1 MSFKE
6 TIMKNIKK
14 LTAAVLALSFLAF
27 NSTTNPSLSFAE
39 SKADESKIDLG
50 VDKGKGAYKE
60 KKVLVN
66 PNELRYQQFLMD
78 LREVRD
84 KSWES
89 NVPYTMGT
97 DNEKGTTIRDIAKE
111 YGYETKEAYIDGIKW
126 SNDLEKIAIQRSF
139 EQTYTGL
146 GSQRVDGTSFQTATI
161 NGISSDKEILSADT
175 IDPNITDPIGLWSYG
190 KIEKANNMSEYDIL
204 LKENGVK
211 TDWNASLHDLLNPA
225 YKYVGFA
232 EVKDPDQKVTF
243 ATAEFAKDIANN
255 NEEQANIVGE
265 YTLSTGA
272 NKEGVS
278 DEVRENIEKSIQ
290 EAEIQIKAA
299 EDLINKYPQTI
310 KNVKGKLVGLIE
322 ESKELIK
329 ELRALMGQ

>member
-1 MSFKE
+1 
-6 TIMKNIKK
+6 MKNIKK
-14 LTAAVLALSFLAF
+14 LTAATLALSFSFLGLNSLA
-27 NSTTNPSLSFAE
+27 NPSTSLATSEA
-39 SKADESKIDLG
+39 KDKNLDLG
-50 VDKGKGAYKE
+50 VAKAGGTYKE
-60 KKVLVN
+60 KTVIVN
-66 PNELRYQQFLMD
+66 PNDIVYEQFLMGI
-78 LREVRD
+78 REVRD

-89 NVPYTMGT
+89 NVPYTL
-97 DNEKGTTIRDIAKE
+97 DENNEKGTTIRDVAKE
-111 YGYETKEAYIDGIKW
+111 FGYETKEEYVNAIKW

-161 NGISSDKEILSADT
+161 NGISSDKEVLSADT

-190 KIEKANNMSEYDIL
+190 KIEKANNMSQHDIL

-211 TDWNASLHDLLNPA
+211 TDWNASLHDLLNPG

-232 EVKDPDQKVTF
+232 EVKDPNQKATF

-255 NEEQANIVGE
+255 SEKQANIVGE

-272 NKEGVS
+272 NKEGIS

-299 EDLINKYPQTI
+299 EDLINNYPQTI
-310 KNVKGKLVGLIE
+310 KNVKVKLVGLIE
-322 ESKELIK
+322 ESKDLIK
-329 ELRALMGQ
+329 ELRALMEQ

>member
-1 MSFKE
+1 
-6 TIMKNIKK
+6 MKNIKK
-14 LTAAVLALSFLAF
+14 LTAALLALSFLAF

-39 SKADESKIDLG
+39 SKADEIELG

-60 KKVLVN
+60 KKVIVN
-66 PNELRYQQFLMD
+66 PNQLRYEQFLMD

-89 NVPYTMGT
+89 NVPYTLGT

-111 YGYETKEAYIDGIKW
+111 YGYETKEEYINGIKW

-139 EQTYTGL
+139 EQTFTGL
-146 GSQRVDGTSFQTATI
+146 GSQRLDGTSFQTATI
-161 NGISSDKEILSADT
+161 NGISSDKEVLSADT

-190 KIEKANNMSEYDIL
+190 KIEKSDNMSQHDIL

-225 YKYVGFA
+225 YEYVGFA

-255 NEEQANIVGE
+255 SEKQANIVGE

-272 NKEGVS
+272 NKEGIS

-299 EDLINKYPQTI
+299 EDLINNYPQTI
-310 KNVKGKLVGLIE
+310 KNVKVKLVGLIE
-322 ESKELIK
+322 ESKDLIK
-329 ELRALMGQ
+329 ELRALMEQ

>member
-1 MSFKE
+1 
-6 TIMKNIKK
+6 MKNIKK
-14 LTAAVLALSFLAF
+14 LTAALLALSFLAF

-39 SKADESKIDLG
+39 SKADEIELG
-50 VDKGKGAYKE
+50 VDKAKGAYKE

-89 NVPYTMGT
+89 NVPYTMGS

-111 YGYETKEAYIDGIKW
+111 YGYETKEEYINGIKW

-146 GSQRVDGTSFQTATI
+146 GSQRLDGTSFQTATI
-161 NGISSDKEILSADT
+161 NGISSDKEVLSADT
-175 IDPNITDPIGLWSYG
+175 IDPNITDPIGKWSYG
-190 KIEKANNMSEYDIL
+190 KLEKADNKSQYDFL
-204 LKENGVK
+204 LKENGVRG
-211 TDWNASLHDLLNPA
+211 DWNSSMHDLLNPG

-232 EVKDPDQKVTF
+232 EVKDPNEKVTF
-243 ATAEFAKDIANN
+243 AAAEFAKDVSNN
-255 NEEQANIVGE
+255 NEEQSKIMGE
-265 YTLSTGA
+265 YILSTGKY
-272 NKEGVS
+272 KEEIS
-278 DEVRENIEKSIQ
+278 EEVRKNVDKSIE
-290 EAEIQIKAA
+290 EAEIQIKAS
-299 EDLINKYPQTI
+299 EDLINNYPETI
-310 KNVKGKLVGLIE
+310 KNVKGKLLGLIE

-329 ELRALMGQ
+329 ELRALIGQ

>member
-1 MSFKE
+1 
-6 TIMKNIKK
+6 MKNIKK
-14 LTAAVLALSFLAF
+14 LTAALLALSFLAF
-27 NSTTNPSLSFAE
+27 NSATNPSLSFAE

-66 PNELRYQQFLMD
+66 PNDLRYQQFLMD

-89 NVPYTMGT
+89 NVPYTMGA

-111 YGYETKEAYIDGIKW
+111 YGYETKEEYINGIKW

-146 GSQRVDGTSFQTATI
+146 GSQRPDFSDFTTATV
-161 NGISSDKEILSADT
+161 NGTHSDREVLTADT
-175 IDPNITDPIGLWSYG
+175 IDPEMKAPVGKWSYANLV
-190 KIEKANNMSEYDIL
+190 KADNKSQYDFL
-204 LKENGVK
+204 LKENGVRG
-211 TDWNASLHDLLNPA
+211 DWNSSMHDLLNPEF
-225 YKYVGFA
+225 KYVGFA
-232 EVKDPDQKVTF
+232 EVKELGQKETF
-243 ATAEFAKDIANN
+243 VTAEFAKDVANN
-255 NEEQANIVGE
+255 NEEQSKIMGE
-265 YTLSTGA
+265 YILSTGKY
-272 NKEGVS
+272 KEKIS

-290 EAEIQIKAA
+290 DAEIQIKAA
-299 EDLINKYPQTI
+299 EDLINNYPQTI

-322 ESKELIK
+322 ESKDLIK
-329 ELRALMGQ
+329 ELRALMEQ